1 MSKITKIGNV
11 YVVGDHVIDCN
22 RDFTT
27 REFDDIATALTRCI
41 NDRATGKKVKAARI
55 PDKYT
60 IMSISLDWLGNVYNR
75 RTINGT
81 MTPSLENF
89 IRRVAPV
96 STWNDKTKVYIY
108 TIAVAS

>member
-1 MSKITKIGNV
+1 MSKITKIGSI
-11 YVVGDHVIDCN
+11 YVVGDQVIDCN

-27 REFDDIATALTRCI
+27 REFDDIATALSRCI

-55 PDKYT
+55 PDKYV

-81 MTPSLENF
+81 MTTALKNF
-89 IRRVAPV
+89 INRVAPINP
-96 STWNDKTKVYIY
+96 WNDKTKVYIY